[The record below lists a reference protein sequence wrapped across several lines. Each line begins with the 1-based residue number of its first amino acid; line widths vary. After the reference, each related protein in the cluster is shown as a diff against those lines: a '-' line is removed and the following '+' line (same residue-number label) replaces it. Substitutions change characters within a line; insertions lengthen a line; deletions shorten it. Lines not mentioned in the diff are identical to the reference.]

1 MMMRMLVERERLAQS
16 VQTNIIMDLRKAS
29 DKLNESSYGR
39 FKERRFR
46 ADKDLLRTE
55 DTDPLTGESVVK
67 VCSARYTDAPPRIFR
82 SPTDRC
88 GCPERLAEE
97 DMCAHEIKAKGGFD
111 VTFFKQYHMARE
123 SVTGSLEGWA
133 EPICNQIDGIIGY
146 EEEIISPP
154 ATMNMSSPLAE
165 SEEGTDTLLV
175 GTVEDGITNQFESVA
190 APQIDLFPEKS
201 GKCNPLQS
209 KTVKNILSTVSNAY
223 DHLDE
228 DLKFQVSALSLQLQN
243 LMTIDPKKSKTVT
256 SRGGY
261 SVTKPDQSLIASQVK
276 TRLIPK
282 HEQRTIRASDQ
293 LNTAIQNLGRK
304 QVVTGKNGVEIE
316 ANGKTRVRNCQFCKE
331 QHVYTNCSRRAFLKM
346 TATEYI
352 LSESSQ
358 FALNQK
364 LLRTYINDSMP
375 HSLGV
380 RGTPFD
386 NLDSKCISS
395 NFIIH
400 EACKDGHKMIYS
412 VSFLNNKA
420 QPDKKLWI
428 TTDAMNSVIT
438 HTKKKIKF
446 VYVET
451 IFNKPGWVPLQKGDC
466 CAVGVSNDG
475 AVGFCNDGNN
485 GSSDSDDGSD
495 DEKVDHATVAD
506 NSKSAASKRKSR
518 VSSIDFA
525 DEVHG
530 EERMPKRATAIE
542 GQSYANAAIESRG
555 MMDVQKESV

>member
-1 MMMRMLVERERLAQS
+1 MMRMLVERERLAQS

-97 DMCAHEIKAKGGFD
+97 DMCAHEIKAKGGF
-111 VTFFKQYHMARE
+111 
-123 SVTGSLEGWA
+123 
-133 EPICNQIDGIIGY
+133 
-146 EEEIISPP
+146 
-154 ATMNMSSPLAE
+154 
-165 SEEGTDTLLV
+165 
-175 GTVEDGITNQFESVA
+175 
-190 APQIDLFPEKS
+190 
-201 GKCNPLQS
+201 
-209 KTVKNILSTVSNAY
+209 
-223 DHLDE
+223 
-228 DLKFQVSALSLQLQN
+228 
-243 LMTIDPKKSKTVT
+243 
-256 SRGGY
+256 
-261 SVTKPDQSLIASQVK
+261 
-276 TRLIPK
+276 RLIPK

-331 QHVYTNCSRRAFLKM
+331 QHVYTNCSRRAFSKM